1 MNEQN
6 LQIVTII
13 ISASALIVSV
23 TALLFSMKLKKWR
36 KLFDSEN
43 QPDNLEEVITSITTL
58 LKKHG
63 QDHTKL
69 AAVVESIEQ
78 TLQTTFQYSSV
89 VRFDSLSNDGGNL
102 SFTVA
107 LLNGQQTGMII
118 TSLHGREN
126 NRIYCKAI
134 KEGQS
139 VQPLNEEE
147 QQALIEALT
156 GTQKPKPKSSKK

>member
-1 MNEQN
+1 M
-6 LQIVTII
+6 
-13 ISASALIVSV
+13 
-23 TALLFSMKLKKWR
+23 
-36 KLFDSEN
+36 
-43 QPDNLEEVITSITTL
+43 
-58 LKKHG
+58 
-63 QDHTKL
+63 
-69 AAVVESIEQ
+69 
-78 TLQTTFQYSSV
+78 
-89 VRFDSLSNDGGNL
+89 
-102 SFTVA
+102 A

>member
-6 LQIVTII
+6 LQIVTIV
-13 ISASALIVSV
+13 ISALALTISV

-36 KLFDSEN
+36 RLFDSEN
-43 QPDNLEEVITSITTL
+43 QPDNLEEIITSITTL
-58 LKKHG
+58 LKKQG
-63 QDHTKL
+63 QDHVKL
-69 AAVVESIEQ
+69 SSVVENIEQ

-139 VQPLNEEE
+139 IQPLNEEE

-156 GTQKPKPKSSKK
+156 GTQKPKTKILKK

>member
-13 ISASALIVSV
+13 ISALALIISV
-23 TALLFSMKLKKWR
+23 NALLFSMKLKKWR
-36 KLFDSEN
+36 RLFDSEN
-43 QPDNLEEVITSITTL
+43 QPDNLEEIITSISAL
-58 LKKHG
+58 LKKQG
-63 QDHTKL
+63 QDHVKL
-69 AAVVESIEQ
+69 SSVVENIEQ

-139 VQPLNEEE
+139 IQPLNEEE

-156 GTQKPKPKSSKK
+156 GTQKPKTKIPKK